1 MSQGQVERRLDR
13 WAGTTSHK
21 DVCMA
26 RYQVHKLT
34 WQVPRQ
40 CTKRGKL
47 PLKWNLSQSSRQMNK
62 AAVTPLFNTCGF
74 HDFPSLPLD
83 FLFRPIPQAAG
94 KCLFY
99 LFRRISLSSCKM
111 HAGDNK
117 SNTEVYKEKAAISSL
132 LLKSLPFQQ
141 RNKARLF
148 VSTLVSMFIQPHVN
162 ICSHIH
168 KSFLDFFKEIGLSY
182 SHYQVDT
189 QRCN

>member
-34 WQVPRQ
+34 WRVPRQ

-99 LFRRISLSSCKM
+99 LFHRISLSSCKM

-117 SNTEVYKEKAAISSL
+117 SNTEVYKEKNSHFFPLAQVI
-132 LLKSLPFQQ
+132 
-141 RNKARLF
+141 
-148 VSTLVSMFIQPHVN
+148 TLSAKKQGQAFCVYTCFYVHTTTCQHM
-162 ICSHIH
+162 
-168 KSFLDFFKEIGLSY
+168 
-182 SHYQVDT
+182 
-189 QRCN
+189 